1 MDDAEKARISAELH
15 GLFAKLNLRLEALH
29 RAAAVEPDEQLSLE
43 ERLEVVRRTLP
54 ALERDI
60 QALEFAALGLFGKS

>member
-1 MDDAEKARISAELH
+1 MDEREKARVSAELH

-29 RAAAVEPDEQLSLE
+29 RVAAVEPDEELSLE
-43 ERLEVVRRTLP
+43 KRLEVVRSTLP

-60 QALEFAALGLFGKS
+60 QALELAALGLFGKS